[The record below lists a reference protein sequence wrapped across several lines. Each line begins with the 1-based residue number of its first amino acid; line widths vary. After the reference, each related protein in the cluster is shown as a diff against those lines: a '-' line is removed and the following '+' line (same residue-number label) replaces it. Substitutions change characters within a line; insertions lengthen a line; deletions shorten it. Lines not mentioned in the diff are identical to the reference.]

1 MEDDEKNEQCV
12 LAIEISA
19 EMLILLDDNLAQTAL
34 RIQSVDLII
43 TVMGAQQP
51 ALRFWRDTSN
61 RWAPDTE
68 YRVCTDGV
76 PHLRTPWT
84 YFIHGA
90 FTWYPTLRDAWYS
103 FLTPSYLAQ
112 AESSWA
118 RVADR
123 FTSMLRQGSY
133 LVVWDEFLDTELSMG
148 HFHDD
153 RFVEIVSGYPRR
165 FQHLVEHA

>member
-1 MEDDEKNEQCV
+1 MEDDEKNEHCV

-19 EMLILLDDNLAQTAL
+19 EMLVHLDERLAKTSL

-51 ALRFWRDTSN
+51 AIRFWRDTSN
-61 RWAPDTE
+61 RWAPDAE

-76 PHLRTPWT
+76 PSLRAPWT
-84 YFIHGA
+84 YYIQGQ

-103 FLTPSYLAQ
+103 LLTPTYLAQ
-112 AESSWA
+112 AESDWS

-123 FTSMLRQGSY
+123 FTSMLQQGRY
-133 LVVWDEFLDTELSMG
+133 LMVWDEFLDTELAMG

-153 RFVEIVSGYPRR
+153 RFVEILCGYPRR
-165 FQHLVEHA
+165 FQHLVERA